1 MNPHGRKVELIYFSG
16 EGDLQLKVGDV
27 CDTMIYECEDLGSYG
42 IDWVKCYK
50 KGDLV
55 AQYNAQYL
63 LGIEFVEEE
72 GR

>member
-1 MNPHGRKVELIYFSG
+1 MNPHGKKVERIYFSG
-16 EGDLQLKVGDV
+16 EGEGQIVVGDGY
-27 CDTMIYECEDLGSYG
+27 DTMIYDCENLGSYG

-63 LGIEFVEEE
+63 LGIEFVEEVE
-72 GR
+72 